1 MVVIL
6 FFMKRIVK
14 IQSISDLITNSSSEA
29 FIVYDKGNIASIKEL
44 VNSVLSLLDPSKTF
58 DDYFEIE
65 MHINYVDLEDIFD
78 TYCGKE
84 DLYED
89 YPELKKY
96 SLLEDSEQ
104 YLESLPTE
112 TIKKYFDLYNDKSF
126 DRFYYMYEGFSISA
140 KIKDPIV
147 EKVAA
152 VVNRVDCIFDVD
164 CSYDY

>member
-1 MVVIL
+1 
-6 FFMKRIVK
+6 MKIN

-29 FIVYDKGNIASIKEL
+29 FVVYDKGNVASIKEL
-44 VNSVLSLLDPSKTF
+44 IDSVLSLLDPSKTF

-65 MHINYVDLEDIFD
+65 MHINYADLEDIFD
-78 TYCGKE
+78 TCCRKE

-96 SLLEDSEQ
+96 NLLDSSKQ
-104 YLESLPTE
+104 SKYLESLSTE
-112 TIKKYFDLYNDKSF
+112 VIKKYFDLYNDKSY

-152 VVNRVDCIFDVD
+152 VINRVDCIFDVD
-164 CSYDY
+164 CSCDY

>member
-1 MVVIL
+1 METIN
-6 FFMKRIVK
+6 

-44 VNSVLSLLDPSKTF
+44 IDSVLSLLDPSKTF

-65 MHINYVDLEDIFD
+65 MHINYSGLEDIFD
-78 TYCGKE
+78 RYCDKE

-96 SLLEDSEQ
+96 SLLDNSKQ
-104 YLESLPTE
+104 SKYLESLSTE
-112 TIKKYFDLYNDKSF
+112 VIKKYFDLYNDKSY

-140 KIKDPIV
+140 KINDPIV
-147 EKVAA
+147 EKAAA
-152 VVNRVDCIFDVD
+152 VVNRIDCIFDVD
-164 CSYDY
+164 YSYDY